1 MPQTNTNYRTQMPQS
16 KDFQKTSHDNTEEL
30 NNTDILQPEE
40 WEGYEEN
47 TGVTNPFND
56 VNQEDTLLRRHPSLA
71 SITTSPPCSINSSNY
86 STTSLSNPNHNRNFP
101 INSRPDLTFSCRSP
115 SPSPTPSYKSHD
127 PLLNTSSAST
137 TFPSPNP
144 NQTNRIIRLPSRG
157 ISHFNP
163 ATNKNWLPILQSY
176 LSYRFTNSDILEE
189 ALETPKNGVTC
200 VGKTRRICMDG
211 NEGMAKLGEMVMRLV
226 LREQY
231 YLFSI
236 PDAQAAQIT
245 NRILSR
251 HSLNAYPTIASCIR
265 PQPYVPISFRN
276 IIELVKEDSR
286 EDSTRAVSRA
296 VKAVIGAVYLDGGV
310 ESAKKVMENLQMGI
324 KLPPGSRD

>member
-1 MPQTNTNYRTQMPQS
+1 MPETSTNYRTQIPQS
-16 KDFQKTSHDNTEEL
+16 KPFQPLHDTREEP
-30 NNTDILQPEE
+30 NNTGILQPEE

-47 TGVTNPFND
+47 TGVTNPFHD
-56 VNQEDTLLRRHPSLA
+56 VDEEDTLLRRHPCSA
-71 SITTSPPCSINSSNY
+71 SITTPSPRSTNSSNY
-86 STTSLSNPNHNRNFP
+86 STTSLSNPNHNPNFP
-101 INSRPDLTFSCRSP
+101 INSHPGLTSSRAP

-127 PLLNTSSAST
+127 PLLDTSSKFT
-137 TFPSPNP
+137 TSPSPNP

-157 ISHFNP
+157 VTHFNP

-176 LSYRFTNSDILEE
+176 LSYPFTNPDILEE

-200 VGKTRRICMDG
+200 VGKTRRVCMDG

-236 PDAQAAQIT
+236 PDA
-245 NRILSR
+245 
-251 HSLNAYPTIASCIR
+251 SCIR

-286 EDSTRAVSRA
+286 EDSTRVISRA

-324 KLPPGSRD
+324 KLPPGSRE